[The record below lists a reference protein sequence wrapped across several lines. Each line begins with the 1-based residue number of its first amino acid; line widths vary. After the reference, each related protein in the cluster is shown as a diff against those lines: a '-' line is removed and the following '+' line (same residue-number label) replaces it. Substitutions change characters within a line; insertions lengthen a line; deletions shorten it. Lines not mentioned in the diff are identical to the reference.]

1 MVENKKL
8 ALSYRRLSAFI
19 GGQMPFPQSQSC
31 ISDSS
36 APHENKAPT
45 PIGPPSSRRCR
56 ATITPGRIGL
66 ALAGMRPPH
75 PLLGSLTS
83 TNSLFLRRM
92 ALFVHLLQMHNP
104 AQPSTISTR
113 KYEPALGPVSIRS
126 KHLGFDRPGR
136 TGLRPFPDATP
147 APGPS
152 ERNSPLSPV
161 LLQLVMQRLQTDA

>member
-1 MVENKKL
+1 MKTKPQRQSV
-8 ALSYRRLSAFI
+8 RRV
-19 GGQMPFPQSQSC
+19 
-31 ISDSS
+31 
-36 APHENKAPT
+36 
-45 PIGPPSSRRCR
+45 SRRCR

-83 TNSLFLRRM
+83 TNSLFLRSM
-92 ALFVHLLQMHNP
+92 ALVVHLLQMHNP

-113 KYEPALGPVSIRS
+113 KYEPALGRISIRS

-136 TGLRPFPDATP
+136 TGLRSFPDATP

-152 ERNSPLSPV
+152 ERSAPALSPV